1 MTLSPHDGALFFQL
15 MWKLQYYVNQKL
27 GFNKNVSTVE
37 EYTNLPTKKKL
48 EARNALW
55 ERPELIETFVQE
67 NPHNLPAAELE
78 IISKWKGCTLG
89 SYFIL
94 RHLKKGS
101 IFIGN
106 DNQVYSVQGILD
118 PLDEIMPS
126 YALPQMV
133 KAILLPFKGQ
143 IIYDGLLEGYSVHFG
158 GGIRSG
164 LNETYTAA
172 KAKGRILDTL
182 EPELAA
188 AKPVKPQKDIRPQL
202 KELQQAM
209 KPLKGNSPVQNAALS
224 LARAGVDLTIVDAEN
239 PSSDEI
245 ETQVRKIRKAAN
257 RLLNL
262 MDILEED

>member
-1 MTLSPHDGALFFQL
+1 MTLSPQDGAQYFQL

-27 GFNKNVSTVE
+27 GFNKNISSE
-37 EYTNLPTKKKL
+37 QEYAQLPTKKKL
-48 EARNALW
+48 AARNALW
-55 ERPELIETFVQE
+55 EHPELIQAFVQE
-67 NPHNLPAAELE
+67 NPHNLPAVELE
-78 IISKWKGCTLG
+78 IIGKWKGSIQG
-89 SYFIL
+89 SFFIL

-106 DNQVYSVQGILD
+106 DNQVYAVHGILD
-118 PLDEIMPS
+118 PLDEIMPP

-172 KAKGRILDTL
+172 KLKGRIIVTL
-182 EPELAA
+182 EPELAL

-202 KELQQAM
+202 QELQQSLN
-209 KPLKGNSPVQNAALS
+209 PLKGNSPVQTAALNI
-224 LARAGVDLTIVDAEN
+224 ARAGIDLALVEAEN
-239 PSSDEI
+239 PSSSEI

-257 RLLNL
+257 RLLKL
-262 MDILEED
+262 MDVLEED